1 MSRLTVAFA
10 AVALASAAAPACGD
24 DDDEEHVR
32 RTVRDFVQAADRR
45 DADRFCDEL
54 VSEEFLKRTT
64 GAAGDPAVRAC
75 RRQLTAV
82 AGLRLR
88 LVRIGKTEV
97 DGDRARVTA
106 VIESRGRR
114 QVRVLHLLEEDGDWK
129 LTGGG

>member
-1 MSRLTVAFA
+1 MTATRSMCAGSCAT
-10 AVALASAAAPACGD
+10 S
-24 DDDEEHVR
+24 
-32 RTVRDFVQAADRR
+32 VQAADSR

-54 VSEEFLKRTT
+54 VSEEFLKRST
-64 GAAGDPAVRAC
+64 GAVGDPAVRAC
-75 RRQLTAV
+75 KRQLRAV
-82 AGLRLR
+82 AGLPLR

-114 QVRVLHLLEEDGDWK
+114 QVRVLHLLQEDGDWK

>member
-1 MSRLTVAFA
+1 MLRLTVTFA

-24 DDDEEHVR
+24 DDEEEVR

-54 VSEEFLKRTT
+54 VSEEFLKRST

-75 RRQLTAV
+75 KRQLRAV

-106 VIESRGRR
+106 VIESRGRH